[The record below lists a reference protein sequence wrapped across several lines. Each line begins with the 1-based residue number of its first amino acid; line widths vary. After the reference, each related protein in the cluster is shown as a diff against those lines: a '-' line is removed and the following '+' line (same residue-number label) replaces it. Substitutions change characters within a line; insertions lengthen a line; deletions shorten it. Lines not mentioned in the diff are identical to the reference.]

1 MEYRRYIVQQGDS
14 IYKIAKNFNVE
25 MTDIIELNHI
35 KHPDRI
41 YPGQLLLLPVPE
53 YNESVPTEIT
63 EPNFTYAM
71 WLYEAYAGK
80 DSELSA
86 ITTYLYQAVIL
97 DKPEFDALLRP
108 IIYDGMNHL
117 DHLGKA
123 LRHLGFDP
131 RYQSFNKGHWV
142 DWRASYLNYATD
154 ICSMLELNIKDKA
167 IAHQHY
173 LDLAHKIP
181 IPEIQQIL
189 IQMAADEERHCQCF
203 AEAKN
208 QFCPDCHMPEVPDLH
223 EPYPVEETDSRG

>member
-14 IYKIAKNFNVE
+14 IFKIAKNFNVE

-35 KHPDRI
+35 KNPDRI

-53 YNESVPTEIT
+53 DSESVPTGIA

-97 DKPEFDALLRP
+97 DTPEFDTLLRP
-108 IIYDGMNHL
+108 IIYDEMNHL

-142 DWRASYLNYATD
+142 DWRASYLNYVTD
-154 ICSMLELNIKDKA
+154 ICSMLDLNIKDEA
-167 IAHQHY
+167 MAHQYY
-173 LDLAHKIP
+173 LDLAQKIP
-181 IPEIQQIL
+181 IPEIQQFL
-189 IQMAADEERHCQCF
+189 VHMAADEERHCHCF
-203 AEAKN
+203 AEAKK
-208 QFCPDCHMPEVPDLH
+208 QFCPDCQIPEVPDLQ
-223 EPYPVEETDSRG
+223 EPHPAEETDKKG

>member
-1 MEYRRYIVQQGDS
+1 MDYRRYIVQQGDS
-14 IYKIAKNFNVE
+14 IYKIARNFNVE

-35 KHPDRI
+35 KNPDRI
-41 YPGQLLLLPVPE
+41 YPGQLLLLPISECDELV
-53 YNESVPTEIT
+53 SSEIT

-97 DKPEFDALLRP
+97 DRPEFDALLRP
-108 IIYDGMNHL
+108 IIYDEMNHL

-131 RYQSFNKGHWV
+131 RYQSFDKGHWV
-142 DWRASYLNYATD
+142 DWRASYLNYAAD
-154 ICSMLELNIKDKA
+154 ICSMLDINIKDEA
-167 IAHQHY
+167 SAHRYY
-173 LDLAHKIP
+173 LELAHNIP

-189 IQMAADEERHCQCF
+189 MQMAADEERHCQCF
-203 AEAKN
+203 TEAKN
-208 QFCPDCHMPEVPDLH
+208 QFCPDCQITEVHVPQ
-223 EPYPVEETDSRG
+223 EPYPEEVTEKRG